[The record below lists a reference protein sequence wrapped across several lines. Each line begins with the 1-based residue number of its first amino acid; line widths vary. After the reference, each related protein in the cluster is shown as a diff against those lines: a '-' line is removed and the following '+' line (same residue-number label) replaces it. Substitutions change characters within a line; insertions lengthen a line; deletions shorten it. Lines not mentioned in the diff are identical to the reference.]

1 MKRMRIDRK
10 RILKATLFFAFSVIA
25 VIVISLCIG
34 GTVYSMERNSSS
46 SYVGEFN
53 RASEKMYTEEVREYL
68 NSNGF
73 RNAGVML
80 THITSAEGVE
90 YRLNIHHSLI
100 DTEDM
105 TMISEY
111 IDTLKLDI
119 PNSTLE
125 VVFAE

>member
-25 VIVISLCIG
+25 VVVISLCIG
-34 GTVYSMERNSSS
+34 GTVYSMERNSSP